1 MLDNSQPINFKVT
14 KIFVQIFQ
22 TLWNNS
28 SNTTS
33 KLLYDFKSIIG
44 NLNKQYSGNE
54 QNDAQE
60 FLLFLINTIHDELNL
75 AIARRYRQQNKLT
88 ISSSIASSELARRAW
103 SEYTDANQSI
113 ITSTFSAQLHSTLRC
128 NQCKK
133 ESKTFEP
140 YLLLSLPIP
149 QKIIKP
155 VFITVVFLN
164 QSPKQLQIGLCLPI
178 TNTVKD
184 VREAIAQQSNLDPN
198 DVNFFSK
205 SNKNFSKTRL
215 NAQKWV
221 FFPDNRENTPI
232 FSPFSCV
239 FEYFYLLELLKI

>member
-1 MLDNSQPINFKVT
+1 MKKVTVYFSYINAIVQCLCHTEQIASYILQKSYEYDIRNIKNALIDTPQQINFKVT

-22 TLWNNS
+22 TLWTNS

-33 KLLYDFKSIIG
+33 KLLYDFKSILA
-44 NLNKQYSGNE
+44 NLNKQYAGNE

-75 AIARRYRQQNKLT
+75 ANARRIRPSQ
-88 ISSSIASSELARRAW
+88 SCSESARRAW
-103 SEYTDANQSI
+103 LEYIDANQSM

-128 NQCKK
+128 HQCKK

-164 QSPKQLQIGLCLPI
+164 QSPKQLQIGLCLPV
-178 TNTVKD
+178 TNTIKD
-184 VREAIAQQSNLDPN
+184 VRQAIAQQSNLEPN
-198 DVNFFSK
+198 EVNS
-205 SNKNFSKTRL
+205 
-215 NAQKWV
+215 
-221 FFPDNRENTPI
+221 I
-232 FSPFSCV
+232 
-239 FEYFYLLELLKI
+239 